1 MALTVMGKPVVGKVW
16 IHFCVGDSQG
26 NNRWLGH
33 YNGSG
38 NLNCPY
44 QDCHC
49 AFTDMDNANPRCVY
63 HTRQDYYKQKSMIQH
78 CTNESSKKD
87 VCKLFSKHNI
97 VNAFMGNDLPLSD
110 QKHGIFCM
118 TPPERLHTTS
128 EGLTKYIIDLLCN
141 TIGDV
146 GKGKKL
152 LNKIENLHHTLHFD
166 LKRNSERDLP
176 RGSARNG
183 ALKNTLVSAT
193 KCRGNMFQLL
203 CLCHTDAVCEDL
215 NTSFRRSSINPQTF
229 SSASNCI
236 CQWRSGFTTIIQR
249 EK

>member
-1 MALTVMGKPVVGKVW
+1 
-16 IHFCVGDSQG
+16 
-26 NNRWLGH
+26 
-33 YNGSG
+33 
-38 NLNCPY
+38 
-44 QDCHC
+44 
-49 AFTDMDNANPRCVY
+49 MDNANPRRVY

-97 VNAFMGNDLPLSD
+97 VNAFMNNNLPLSD

-118 TPPERLHTTS
+118 TPPEQLHTTS
-128 EGLTKYIIDLLCN
+128 EGLTKYIIDLLRN

-193 KCRGNMFQLL
+193 KCRGNMFRLL
-203 CLCHTDAVCEDL
+203 CLCHTDAVREDL

-229 SSASNCI
+229 FKCLKLYLLMEEWFHDNNIKREVNLANSLVYK
-236 CQWRSGFTTIIQR
+236 TLEMIQNVFS
-249 EK
+249 

>member
-1 MALTVMGKPVVGKVW
+1 MALTVMGKPIVGKVW
-16 IHFCVGDSQG
+16 IHFYVGDSQG
-26 NNRWLGH
+26 NNQWLGH

-44 QDCHC
+44 RDCHC

-63 HTRQDYYKQKSMIQH
+63 HTHQDYYKQKSMIQH
-78 CTNESSKKD
+78 CLNEPSKKD
-87 VCKLFSKHNI
+87 VCKLFPKHNN
-97 VNAFMGNDLPLSD
+97 VNAFMDNDLPLSD

-128 EGLTKYIIDLLCN
+128 EGLTKYIIDLLRN

-193 KCRGNMFQLL
+193 KHRGET
-203 CLCHTDAVCEDL
+203 C
-215 NTSFRRSSINPQTF
+215 
-229 SSASNCI
+229 SNCCVFVI
-236 CQWRSGFTTIIQR
+236 LMQSVKI
-249 EK
+249 

>member
-1 MALTVMGKPVVGKVW
+1 M
-16 IHFCVGDSQG
+16 
-26 NNRWLGH
+26 NN
-33 YNGSG
+33 N
-38 NLNCPY
+38 
-44 QDCHC
+44 
-49 AFTDMDNANPRCVY
+49 
-63 HTRQDYYKQKSMIQH
+63 
-78 CTNESSKKD
+78 
-87 VCKLFSKHNI
+87 
-97 VNAFMGNDLPLSD
+97 LPLSD

-118 TPPERLHTTS
+118 TPPEQLHTTS
-128 EGLTKYIIDLLCN
+128 EGLTKYIIDLLRN

-193 KCRGNMFQLL
+193 KCRGNMFRLL
-203 CLCHTDAVCEDL
+203 CLCHTDAVREDL

-229 SSASNCI
+229 FKCLKLYLLMEEWFHDNNIKREVNLANSLVYK
-236 CQWRSGFTTIIQR
+236 TLEMIQNVFS
-249 EK
+249 